1 MIRRPV
7 RLSEITLGEF
17 DGRIK
22 YASSLNGQPLAEVV
36 MREKERENRLRALGW
51 WVYRWTWDDLRHG
64 QRFAADLRR
73 FLDESPF
80 RRTR

>member
-1 MIRRPV
+1 
-7 RLSEITLGEF
+7 
-17 DGRIK
+17 
-22 YASSLNGQPLAEVV
+22 
-36 MREKERENRLRALGW
+36 MREKERENRLRSLGW